1 MYARDRGRGR
11 DLASLRAPVRV
22 VDHGLLSPCWSV
34 HKFHEHRDRLYKAAH
49 IEGLPIEYLLDNFE
63 LMQALGFHGNCLLDE
78 GINELWALVA
88 GTGATKFDNA
98 NACIGVGDDATAADH
113 EDTGLKA
120 AANAGTHK
128 LYVAMDGSY
137 PTYGSSQ
144 KVTYRSTFASAQAN
158 FHWQEITVANG
169 NSDAAKNLNR
179 KVQDMGTKASGTSWV
194 ATLENTLS

>member
-1 MYARDRGRGR
+1 
-11 DLASLRAPVRV
+11 LANVRPIIRV
-22 VDHGLLSPCWSV
+22 VDQGFWNPKWAI
-34 HKFHEHRDRLYKAAH
+34 HKFRDHRDRVYKAAH

-63 LMQALGFHGNCLLDE
+63 FMGMLNFRGNCLLNE
-78 GINELWALVA
+78 GINELWTLVA
-88 GTGATKFDNA
+88 GTGATKFDNG
-98 NACIGVGDDATAADH
+98 NAYIGVGDDATAADPT
-113 EDTGLKA
+113 DTGLKG

-144 KVTYRSTFASAQAN
+144 KVTHRSTFASAQAN

-169 NSDAAKNLNR
+169 NGDASKNLNR

-194 ATLENTLS
+194 ATLENSLS